1 MTVPGKE
8 AQPVDTSADQVN
20 FIAAQLDRLAGDA
33 AVLSAGDSETDAM
46 VMFDAHTASV
56 IAATLRAILS
66 EKEAAVEQ
74 AKASERM
81 ELKALRERDAAQKSA
96 DQAML
101 AAQPA
106 AWMVE
111 DLVLPM
117 KGGPIFTMRRDRAEG
132 LFGDPKEFR
141 VTPLFAKKEGAD
153 EAPSRGDG

>member
-33 AVLSAGDSETDAM
+33 AAHAGGTEADCM
-46 VMFDAHTASV
+46 VMFDANTANV
-56 IAATLRAILS
+56 IAATLRAVLA
-66 EKEAAVEQ
+66 EKEAAAEQ
-74 AKASERM
+74 AKTSERM
-81 ELKALRERDAAQKSA
+81 ELKALRERDMARKAAEEA
-96 DQAML
+96 TL
-101 AAQPA
+101 AAEPA

-132 LFGDPKEFR
+132 LFSDPNEFR
-141 VTPLFAKKEGAD
+141 VTPLFAKKDGAD
-153 EAPSRGDG
+153 EAPSRDDG

>member
-33 AVLSAGDSETDAM
+33 AALAGGTEADCM
-46 VMFDAHTASV
+46 VMFDANTASI

-96 DQAML
+96 DQAIL
-101 AAQPA
+101 AAEPA

-153 EAPSRGDG
+153 AAPSRDDG